1 MREQIKGKNKMN
13 STQKTMLETLEKT
26 FNIKIDYDF
35 FSGMPEEKIEEEI
48 KKIEE
53 KLFYD
58 LANNKNLTLK

>member
-1 MREQIKGKNKMN
+1 LPLRRSRATGNK
-13 STQKTMLETLEKT
+13 KIA